1 MLCTCYLCGSYA
13 AMRSYAAMQLKH
25 SRFMFAWCFCKGDRG
40 GEGGGDDGRGGFE
53 PTVGVSGCRAP
64 MMAWKPFYPQETLL
78 CERLKTT
85 GEPFSLY
92 SRVLGSGLHKIRTK
106 AKKNGK
112 GSLTVVARAPEQGR
126 QFGKK
131 WLIHVPAIRAYRRL
145 SP

>member
-85 GEPFSLY
+85 GRAFYFIFESAWLRIAQNSNKSQEKWQREPH
-92 SRVLGSGLHKIRTK
+92 SG
-106 AKKNGK
+106 G
-112 GSLTVVARAPEQGR
+112 
-126 QFGKK
+126 
-131 WLIHVPAIRAYRRL
+131 
-145 SP
+145 